1 MTKAELYQ
9 KACML
14 PLLPGVYIIRDKS
27 DTIIY
32 IGKAKSLRIRV
43 SQYFREGVPHDNKV
57 SQMIAHAYA
66 FDVIV
71 CQSEFEALVLEAS
84 QIKAHTPKYNILLK
98 DDKGYSYI
106 KVTKEPWPRLSFTL
120 QKEDDGAE
128 YLGPYTSSFAARQM
142 AETAMDAFLLP
153 RCNKR
158 FPQDCGKGRPC
169 LNAHIG
175 KCMAVCSGRISCE
188 NYNQAVKSAVHL
200 IRYGKKDILKT
211 LNERMQ
217 EASDRLEFETAA
229 LLRDQINAITKVT
242 AGQKVVV
249 DPDVEMDVVAL
260 AGTPSSV
267 CAAVLRFREGR
278 LTDKR
283 EFLFHDTADIAAVRE
298 EFLPRYYLDD
308 EQIPKVIAVDE
319 LPPDSDA
326 LQQALNEK
334 RGSEVQLY
342 VPQRGDKA
350 HLVEMAH
357 TNAVERLARESGRYA
372 REEKLLDE
380 MAQVLGLPKPPR
392 TIESYDISNWGDGTS
407 VCGMVTFRDG
417 KPYKAGYRKFKM
429 QTVAGTDDYASLAET
444 VSRRAAE
451 YEKYALLA
459 EHGQESDNYFGQ
471 KPDLLLMDGGRG
483 QVSAAKAALAG
494 TRLAD
499 VPLYGMVKD
508 DHHRT
513 RAIVDSDGREIA
525 INMNRGTFTFIT
537 AIQDETHR
545 FANAYRKQQMKQK
558 SYSSTLTEVPGV
570 GPKTAKA
577 LLAQFKSVGAVKE
590 ATPDQ
595 LENTPGVGKQ
605 LAQVLGLSK
614 PPRAIESYDISN
626 WGDGSSV
633 CGMVTFKDGKPFKA
647 GYRKFKMKTVAG
659 TDDYASLA
667 ETVSRRA
674 AEYEKYA
681 AQVENGQSGG
691 NWFGQK
697 PDLLLMDGGRGQV
710 SAAKEALAGTALAD
724 VPLYGMVKDDHHRTR
739 AIVDSDGREIA
750 INMNRGTFTFITAI
764 QDETHRFANA
774 YRKQQ
779 MKQKSYSSTLTEVPG
794 VGPKTA
800 KALLAQ
806 FKSVGAVKE
815 ATPDQLENTPGVGRQ
830 LAQTIYDY
838 FHQA

>member
-14 PLLPGVYIIRDKS
+14 PLLPGVYIIRDKT

-32 IGKAKSLRIRV
+32 IGKAKRLRIRV

-106 KVTKEPWPRLSFTL
+106 KVTKEPWPRLSFVL
-120 QKEDDGAE
+120 QKEEDDAE
-128 YLGPYTSSFAARQM
+128 YIGPYTSSFAARQM

-158 FPQDCGKGRPC
+158 FPQEIGKGRPC

-200 IRYGKKDILKT
+200 IRYGKKDILKI

-229 LLRDQINAITKVT
+229 LLRDQIAAITKVS
-242 AGQKVVV
+242 AGQKVIV

-260 AGTPSSV
+260 AGTPDSV
-267 CAAVLRFREGR
+267 CAAVLRFRDGR

-283 EFLFHDTADIAAVRE
+283 EFLFHDTSDIAAVRE

-308 EQIPKVIAVDE
+308 EQIPKIIAVDE

-380 MAQVLGLPKPPR
+380 
-392 TIESYDISNWGDGTS
+392 
-407 VCGMVTFRDG
+407 
-417 KPYKAGYRKFKM
+417 
-429 QTVAGTDDYASLAET
+429 
-444 VSRRAAE
+444 
-451 YEKYALLA
+451 
-459 EHGQESDNYFGQ
+459 
-471 KPDLLLMDGGRG
+471 
-483 QVSAAKAALAG
+483 
-494 TRLAD
+494 
-499 VPLYGMVKD
+499 
-508 DHHRT
+508 
-513 RAIVDSDGREIA
+513 
-525 INMNRGTFTFIT
+525 
-537 AIQDETHR
+537 
-545 FANAYRKQQMKQK
+545 
-558 SYSSTLTEVPGV
+558 
-570 GPKTAKA
+570 
-577 LLAQFKSVGAVKE
+577 
-590 ATPDQ
+590 
-595 LENTPGVGKQ
+595 
-605 LAQVLGLSK
+605 LAQVLGLAK

-633 CGMVTFKDGKPFKA
+633 CGMVVFMDGKPYRA
-647 GYRKFKMKTVAG
+647 GYRRFKMRTVAG
-659 TDDYASLA
+659 TDDYASMA
-667 ETVSRRA
+667 ETLSRRA
-674 AEYEKYA
+674 AEYEA
-681 AQVENGQSGG
+681 ARRGEKPDNETNQ
-691 NWFGQK
+691 FATM
-697 PDLLLMDGGRGQV
+697 PDLLLIDGGRGQV
-710 SAAKEALAGTALAD
+710 SAVKQALRGTALEH
-724 VPLYGMVKDDHHRTR
+724 VPTFGMVKDDHHRTR
-739 AIVDSDGREIA
+739 AIVDDAGGEIA
-750 INMNRGTFTFITAI
+750 INRHRNIFTFVTNI
-764 QDETHRFANA
+764 QDETHRYAND
-774 YRKQQ
+774 YRKR
-779 MKQKSYSSTLTEVPG
+779 MMHKKSYAATLTELPG
-794 VGPKTA
+794 VGPKTSA
-800 KALLAQ
+800 ALLAH
-806 FKSVGAVKE
+806 FKTVTAVKQ
-815 ATPDQLENTPGVGRQ
+815 ASISDLEEVKGISHAKAENIYNALRQ
-830 LAQTIYDY
+830 
-838 FHQA
+838 

>member
-1 MTKAELYQ
+1 M
-9 KACML
+9 
-14 PLLPGVYIIRDKS
+14 
-27 DTIIY
+27 
-32 IGKAKSLRIRV
+32 
-43 SQYFREGVPHDNKV
+43 
-57 SQMIAHAYA
+57 
-66 FDVIV
+66 
-71 CQSEFEALVLEAS
+71 LEAS

-106 KVTKEPWPRLSFTL
+106 RITKEQWPRLSFVL
-120 QKEDDGAE
+120 QKEDDDAE

-158 FPQDCGKGRPC
+158 FPQEIGKGRPC

-175 KCMAVCSGRISCE
+175 KCMAVCSGKISCE

-211 LNERMQ
+211 LNERML

-229 LLRDQINAITKVT
+229 LIRDQIAAITKVS

-283 EFLFHDTADIAAVRE
+283 EFLFHDTSDIAAVRE

-319 LPPDSDA
+319 LPPDADA

-380 MAQVLGLPKPPR
+380 LAQVLGLP
-392 TIESYDISNWGDGTS
+392 
-407 VCGMVTFRDG
+407 
-417 KPYKAGYRKFKM
+417 
-429 QTVAGTDDYASLAET
+429 
-444 VSRRAAE
+444 
-451 YEKYALLA
+451 
-459 EHGQESDNYFGQ
+459 
-471 KPDLLLMDGGRG
+471 
-483 QVSAAKAALAG
+483 
-494 TRLAD
+494 
-499 VPLYGMVKD
+499 
-508 DHHRT
+508 
-513 RAIVDSDGREIA
+513 
-525 INMNRGTFTFIT
+525 
-537 AIQDETHR
+537 
-545 FANAYRKQQMKQK
+545 
-558 SYSSTLTEVPGV
+558 
-570 GPKTAKA
+570 
-577 LLAQFKSVGAVKE
+577 
-590 ATPDQ
+590 
-595 LENTPGVGKQ
+595 
-605 LAQVLGLSK
+605 K

-681 AQVENGQSGG
+681 ELAKNGEPSN

-724 VPLYGMVKDDHHRTR
+724 VPLYGMVKDDQYEPGHLYLYHGHSGRDPSLCQCLPQAADEAEKLLFHSDRDPGHRPQDGQGAAGAVQERGCCEGSHTR
-739 AIVDSDGREIA
+739 PAGKHPRRGQTDRTDHLRLFSRMKKEDGRLVVLFCVSGKISSRKRYPDRNTSRSVPSECRRRA
-750 INMNRGTFTFITAI
+750 A
-764 QDETHRFANA
+764 HRW
-774 YRKQQ
+774 RC
-779 MKQKSYSSTLTEVPG
+779 
-794 VGPKTA
+794 
-800 KALLAQ
+800 
-806 FKSVGAVKE
+806 
-815 ATPDQLENTPGVGRQ
+815 
-830 LAQTIYDY
+830 
-838 FHQA
+838 

>member
-1 MTKAELYQ
+1 MTKAELYK

-27 DTIIY
+27 GTIIY
-32 IGKAKSLRIRV
+32 IGKAKRLRIRV

-106 KVTKEPWPRLSFTL
+106 KVTKDEWPRLSFTL

-128 YLGPYTSSFAARQM
+128 YIGPYTSSFAARQM

-153 RCNKR
+153 RCSRR
-158 FPQDCGKGRPC
+158 FPQEIGRGRPC

-175 KCMAVCSGRISCE
+175 KCMAVCSGKISRE
-188 NYNQAVKSAVHL
+188 NYEQAVKSAVHL

-211 LNERMQ
+211 LNERML

-229 LLRDQINAITKVT
+229 LIRDQIAAITKVT

-260 AGTPSSV
+260 AGTPGSV
-267 CAAVLRFREGR
+267 CAAFLRFREGR

-319 LPPDSDA
+319 LPPDVDA

-350 HLVEMAH
+350 HLVEMA
-357 TNAVERLARESGRYA
+357 
-372 REEKLLDE
+372 
-380 MAQVLGLPKPPR
+380 R

-429 QTVAGTDDYASLAET
+429 KTVAGTDDYASLAET
-444 VSRRAAE
+444 FSRRAAE
-451 YEKYALLA
+451 YEKYSEMAA
-459 EHGQESDNYFGQ
+459 NGEPSSNYFGQ

-494 TRLAD
+494 TALAD

-513 RAIVDSDGREIA
+513 RAIVDSEGREIA
-525 INMNRGTFTFIT
+525 INMNRGTFTFVT

-577 LLAQFKSVGAVKE
+577 LM
-590 ATPDQ
+590 T
-595 LENTPGVGKQ
+595 
-605 LAQVLGLSK
+605 
-614 PPRAIESYDISN
+614 
-626 WGDGSSV
+626 
-633 CGMVTFKDGKPFKA
+633 
-647 GYRKFKMKTVAG
+647 
-659 TDDYASLA
+659 
-667 ETVSRRA
+667 
-674 AEYEKYA
+674 
-681 AQVENGQSGG
+681 
-691 NWFGQK
+691 
-697 PDLLLMDGGRGQV
+697 
-710 SAAKEALAGTALAD
+710 
-724 VPLYGMVKDDHHRTR
+724 
-739 AIVDSDGREIA
+739 
-750 INMNRGTFTFITAI
+750 
-764 QDETHRFANA
+764 
-774 YRKQQ
+774 
-779 MKQKSYSSTLTEVPG
+779 
-794 VGPKTA
+794 
-800 KALLAQ
+800 Q

-830 LAQTIYDY
+830 MAQTIYEY
-838 FHQA
+838 FHPQG

>member
-14 PLLPGVYIIRDKS
+14 PLLPGVYIIRDKT

-32 IGKAKSLRIRV
+32 IGKAKRLRIRV

-106 KVTKEPWPRLSFTL
+106 KVTKEPWPRLSFVL
-120 QKEDDGAE
+120 QKEEDDAE
-128 YLGPYTSSFAARQM
+128 YIGPYTSSFAARQM
-142 AETAMDAFLLP
+142 AETALDAFLLP
-153 RCNKR
+153 RCSKR
-158 FPQDCGKGRPC
+158 FPQDIGKGRPC

-175 KCMAVCSGRISCE
+175 KCMAVCSGKISCE
-188 NYNQAVKSAVHL
+188 NYNQAVKNAVHL

-211 LNERMQ
+211 LNERML

-249 DPDVEMDVVAL
+249 DPEVEMDVVAL

-308 EQIPKVIAVDE
+308 EQIPKIIAVDE

-342 VPQRGDKA
+342 VPQRGDVAK
-350 HLVEMAH
+350 LVTMAY
-357 TNAVERLARESGRYA
+357 TNAVERLGRESGRYT
-372 REEKLLDE
+372 REEKLLE
-380 MAQVLGLPKPPR
+380 EAAQVLGLKTPPR
-392 TIESYDISNWGDGTS
+392 
-407 VCGMVTFRDG
+407 V
-417 KPYKAGYRKFKM
+417 
-429 QTVAGTDDYASLAET
+429 
-444 VSRRAAE
+444 
-451 YEKYALLA
+451 
-459 EHGQESDNYFGQ
+459 
-471 KPDLLLMDGGRG
+471 
-483 QVSAAKAALAG
+483 
-494 TRLAD
+494 
-499 VPLYGMVKD
+499 
-508 DHHRT
+508 
-513 RAIVDSDGREIA
+513 
-525 INMNRGTFTFIT
+525 
-537 AIQDETHR
+537 
-545 FANAYRKQQMKQK
+545 
-558 SYSSTLTEVPGV
+558 
-570 GPKTAKA
+570 
-577 LLAQFKSVGAVKE
+577 
-590 ATPDQ
+590 
-595 LENTPGVGKQ
+595 
-605 LAQVLGLSK
+605 
-614 PPRAIESYDISN
+614 IESYDISN

-681 AQVENGQSGG
+681 AQAENGQPSG

-739 AIVDSDGREIA
+739 AIVDDAGGEIA
-750 INMNRGTFTFITAI
+750 INRHRNIFTFVTNI
-764 QDETHRFANA
+764 QDETHRYAND
-774 YRKQQ
+774 YRKR
-779 MKQKSYSSTLTEVPG
+779 MMHKKSYAATLTELPG
-794 VGPKTA
+794 VGPKTSA
-800 KALLAQ
+800 ALLAH
-806 FKSVGAVKE
+806 FKTVTAVKQ
-815 ATPDQLENTPGVGRQ
+815 ASISDLEEVKGISHAKAENIYNALRQ
-830 LAQTIYDY
+830 
-838 FHQA
+838 

>member
-1 MTKAELYQ
+1 MTKAELYK

-27 DTIIY
+27 GTIIY
-32 IGKAKSLRIRV
+32 IGKAKRLRIRV

-106 KVTKEPWPRLSFTL
+106 KVTKDEWPRLSFTL

-128 YLGPYTSSFAARQM
+128 YIGPYTSSFAARQM

-153 RCNKR
+153 RCSRR
-158 FPQDCGKGRPC
+158 FPQEIGRGRPC

-175 KCMAVCSGRISCE
+175 KCMAVCSGKISRE
-188 NYNQAVKSAVHL
+188 NYEQAVKSAVHL

-211 LNERMQ
+211 LNERML

-229 LLRDQINAITKVT
+229 LIRDQIAAITKVT

-260 AGTPSSV
+260 AGTPGSV

-319 LPPDSDA
+319 LPPDVDA

-357 TNAVERLARESGRYA
+357 TNAVERL
-372 REEKLLDE
+372 DE
-380 MAQVLGLPKPPR
+380 LAQVLGLPKPPR

-429 QTVAGTDDYASLAET
+429 KTVAGTDDYASLAET

-451 YEKYALLA
+451 YEKYSEMAA
-459 EHGQESDNYFGQ
+459 NGEPSSNYFGQ

-494 TRLAD
+494 TALAD

-513 RAIVDSDGREIA
+513 RAIVDSEGREIA
-525 INMNRGTFTFIT
+525 INMNRGTFTFVT

-577 LLAQFKSVGAVKE
+577 LM
-590 ATPDQ
+590 T
-595 LENTPGVGKQ
+595 
-605 LAQVLGLSK
+605 
-614 PPRAIESYDISN
+614 
-626 WGDGSSV
+626 
-633 CGMVTFKDGKPFKA
+633 
-647 GYRKFKMKTVAG
+647 
-659 TDDYASLA
+659 
-667 ETVSRRA
+667 
-674 AEYEKYA
+674 
-681 AQVENGQSGG
+681 
-691 NWFGQK
+691 
-697 PDLLLMDGGRGQV
+697 
-710 SAAKEALAGTALAD
+710 
-724 VPLYGMVKDDHHRTR
+724 
-739 AIVDSDGREIA
+739 
-750 INMNRGTFTFITAI
+750 
-764 QDETHRFANA
+764 
-774 YRKQQ
+774 
-779 MKQKSYSSTLTEVPG
+779 
-794 VGPKTA
+794 
-800 KALLAQ
+800 Q

-830 LAQTIYDY
+830 MAQTIYEY
-838 FHQA
+838 FHPQG